1 VPFSFSVGIRL
12 KENKMNTP
20 ISYLHL
26 KTSQAAKT
34 GQRAEGRITYAL
46 LKDSNSQQLY
56 FCLLANDGGG
66 YFSQE
71 AVSFSAIQQCLSGIK
86 ANHPV
91 PAKTFRTAFVGR
103 SSNNAGFLVAALRN
117 EGLLVPA
124 PSATH
129 QHYIGESWENWKV
142 ARLAE
147 PGEPFELPGQ
157 KTKSEGVPLPKVEA
171 MSELGKGKKAR
182 KAALPKVSKNVPA
195 PDEARESLDAIEE
208 EECHADLA

>member
-12 KENKMNTP
+12 KENKMNIP

-46 LKDSNSQQLY
+46 LKDSNAQQLY

-71 AVSFSAIQQCLSGIK
+71 AVPFSAIQRCLSGIK
-86 ANHPV
+86 ADHPV
-91 PAKTFRTAFVGR
+91 PAKTFRMAFVGR

-147 PGEPFELPGQ
+147 PGEPFEWPGH
-157 KTKSEGVPLPKVEA
+157 KAKPESEPRPKVEA
-171 MSELGKGKKAR
+171 VSELV
-182 KAALPKVSKNVPA
+182 VSQ
-195 PDEARESLDAIEE
+195 PDLIGTSA
-208 EECHADLA
+208 